1 MELESIQRE
10 IRAQS
15 LDGWLFFDH
24 HLRDPLG
31 YRVLGI
37 EPPRTPTRRW
47 YYLIPAQGEP
57 LGLVHRIEAGMLGS
71 LPGERILYSS
81 WTEQVAGLRRLTS
94 GMRRV
99 AMQYSPQCA
108 IPYVS
113 MVDGGTL
120 ELVRGLGVEVA
131 SSAEL
136 IQTFEARWTPA
147 MLESHLEAG
156 RRVDRIRAEAFALI
170 RERTRNGAPLQ
181 EIEVKRFVLRPLRQ
195 IGDDLRRRPH
205 RGGQCQ
211 LRQPALRTDR
221 RDQLADSPR
230 AIGCCWICGPSSTGL
245 GPPITTSPGRASAA
259 RAPSDEMRN
268 VFAVV
273 TGGRDTGIK
282 RVTEAVA
289 DGHPLRG
296 FEVDD
301 AVRGYIDSRGFG
313 SWFTHRTGH
322 SIGQDVHGSSANMD
336 NLETHD
342 ERRIAPWT
350 CFSIEPG
357 VYLPEFGVRAE
368 IDMFVG
374 RRRSACHRRD
384 PAGDRAAVRQRG
396 NPIRVPQAKSCCA
409 LCRRA
414 ATCTPLGHSTVQ
426 FAHELQRTPA
436 SSAGRVLK
444 CSRAMANWP

>member
-10 IRAQS
+10 IRAQG

-24 HLRDPLG
+24 HMRDPLG
-31 YRVLGI
+31 YRVLGFQ
-37 EPPRTPTRRW
+37 PPRLPTRRW
-47 YYLIPAQGEP
+47 YYMIPAQGEP
-57 LGLVHRIEAGMLGS
+57 RGLVHRIEAGMLGT
-71 LPGERILYSS
+71 LPGERIPYSS
-81 WTEQVAGLRRLTS
+81 WTEQVEGLRRLTK

-99 AMQYSPQCA
+99 AMQYSPHCA

-113 MVDGGTL
+113 MVDGGPL
-120 ELVRGLGVEVA
+120 ELVRSLGIEVA

-170 RERTRNGAPLQ
+170 RERTRNGVPLQ
-181 EIEVKRFVLRPLRQ
+181 EIDVKRFVRDRFAQLGLICDDGPIVGVNANSANPHYEPSEEVSSPIRR
-195 IGDDLRRRPH
+195 GDWVLLDMWAKLD
-205 RGGQCQ
+205 
-211 LRQPALRTDR
+211 QPGSAYYDITWT
-221 RDQLADSPR
+221 
-230 AIGCCWICGPSSTGL
+230 GFCGET
-245 GPPITTSPGRASAA
+245 
-259 RAPSDEMRN
+259 PSDEMRN

-273 TGGRDTGIK
+273 TGGRDIGIE

-289 DGHPLRG
+289 KGQALCG

-313 SWFTHRTGH
+313 AWFTHRTGH

-342 ERRIAPWT
+342 ERRVAPWT

-357 VYLPEFGVRAE
+357 VYLAEFGVRAE
-368 IDMFVG
+368 IDMF
-374 RRRSACHRRD
+374 
-384 PAGDRAAVRQRG
+384 AGEREARVTGEIQRE
-396 NPIRVPQAKSCCA
+396 I
-409 LCRRA
+409 
-414 ATCTPLGHSTVQ
+414 
-426 FAHELQRTPA
+426 
-436 SSAGRVLK
+436 VLL
-444 CSRAMANWP
+444 